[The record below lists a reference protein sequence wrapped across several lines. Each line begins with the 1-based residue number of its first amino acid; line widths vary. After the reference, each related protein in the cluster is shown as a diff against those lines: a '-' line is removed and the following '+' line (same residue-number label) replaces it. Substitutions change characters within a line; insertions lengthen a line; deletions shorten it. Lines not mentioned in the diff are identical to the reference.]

1 MSRLVFPFASLI
13 TCAVLTI
20 TAATGAARQRD
31 DPEFLYELHCSGCH
45 KRDGSG
51 QGTFIPR
58 LQGQVAQ
65 FLHRPGGRE
74 FLIQVPGV
82 SQSMLSD
89 KQVAQVTNWALV
101 RFDSENMPVNFEPI
115 TEKEV
120 AALRQKPLSD
130 ASRVRAKVLAGA
142 GKQHD
147 H

>member
-1 MSRLVFPFASLI
+1 MIRFTFPCVALIAFIVFTVTTS
-13 TCAVLTI
+13 TV
-20 TAATGAARQRD
+20 AAPQRD

-51 QGTFIPR
+51 QGVFVPR
-58 LQGQVAQ
+58 LQGQIAQ
-65 FLHRPGGRE
+65 FLHKPGGRE

-101 RFDSENMPVNFEPI
+101 RFDSENMPANFKPI

-120 AALRQKPLSD
+120 ASLRQKPLSD
-130 ASRVRAKVLAGA
+130 ASRVRALVLAGA
-142 GKQHD
+142 GAPH
-147 H
+147 

>member
-1 MSRLVFPFASLI
+1 MIRFVFSFASFLA
-13 TCAVLTI
+13 CAAFTI
-20 TAATGAARQRD
+20 STSTGAAHQRD

-51 QGTFIPR
+51 QGVFVPR

-65 FLHRPGGRE
+65 FLHKPGGRE
-74 FLIQVPGV
+74 FLIRVPGV

-101 RFDSENMPVNFEPI
+101 RFESDNMPVNFKPI
-115 TEKEV
+115 TDREV
-120 AALRQKPLSD
+120 ASLRQKPLSD

-142 GKQHD
+142 GAQQ
-147 H
+147 